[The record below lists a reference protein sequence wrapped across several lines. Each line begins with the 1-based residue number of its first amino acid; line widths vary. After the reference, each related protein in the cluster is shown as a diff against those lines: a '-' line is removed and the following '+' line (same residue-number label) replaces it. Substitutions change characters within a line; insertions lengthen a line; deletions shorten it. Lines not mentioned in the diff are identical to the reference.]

1 MALQERIRRL
11 GWAVGLLVLAAAAGV
26 ARGAPADVR
35 VAAVR
40 AQELAERVRVTV
52 DLSGPAEHQVF
63 SLSSPDRVVVDLRNA
78 RPSRRLDSPPEG
90 RILSGIRSSE
100 RGNGDLRLVLDLKE
114 PARARTF
121 LLRPEGA
128 AGHRLAV
135 ELEPLRAPARASSP
149 PARAAEPPPRDV
161 VVAIDAGH
169 GGVDPGAIGPTGVQ
183 EKRVV
188 LGIARE
194 LQQLVR
200 QERGMRAVMTRARD
214 VFLPLQTRVATA
226 RKHKADLLV
235 SIHADAYEDRKVS
248 GSSVYALSPRGAT
261 NEAARW
267 LAERE
272 NAADLVG
279 GVKLDDKD
287 DLLASVL
294 LDLSQTG
301 TIEASLNVGDRVLRE
316 LRGVGELHRNSV
328 LQAGFMVLK
337 SPDVPSILVETAFIS
352 NPDDERRLTDARY
365 QKSVARA
372 ILAGMRRYFEEYA
385 PPGTLL
391 AARRHVIGQGDS
403 LAAVAARYQ
412 VTPDALRAANGLR
425 SESLPVGKVLRIP
438 ADRGS

>member
-1 MALQERIRRL
+1 MGLRERVRRL
-11 GWAVGLLVLAAAAGV
+11 AWGLGLLVLAASAGG
-26 ARGAPADVR
+26 AWGAPAEVR
-35 VAAVR
+35 VGGLRV
-40 AQELAERVRVTV
+40 QESAERVRVTV
-52 DLSGPAEHQVF
+52 ELSGPVDHQVF
-63 SLSSPDRVVVDLRNA
+63 NLKSPDRVVVDLRNA
-78 RPSRRLDSPPEG
+78 QTSRRLDSPPEG
-90 RILSGIRSSE
+90 RILSGVRSAE

-121 LLRPEGA
+121 LLRPEGS

-135 ELEPLRAPARASSP
+135 ELEPLQAPARASFP
-149 PARAAEPPPRDV
+149 PVRPAEPPPRNV
-161 VVAIDAGH
+161 VVVIDAGH

-200 QERGMRAVMTRARD
+200 QERGMRAVMTRTRD
-214 VFLPLQTRVATA
+214 VFLPLRTRVAMA
-226 RKHKADLLV
+226 RRHKADLFV

-316 LRGVGELHRNSV
+316 LRGVGELHRTSV

-337 SPDVPSILVETAFIS
+337 SPDVPSILVGTAFIS
-352 NPDDERRLTDARY
+352 NPDDERRLTNARH

-372 ILAGMRRYFEEYA
+372 ILAGIRRYFDDYA

>member
-1 MALQERIRRL
+1 
-11 GWAVGLLVLAAAAGV
+11 
-26 ARGAPADVR
+26 
-35 VAAVR
+35 
-40 AQELAERVRVTV
+40 
-52 DLSGPAEHQVF
+52 
-63 SLSSPDRVVVDLRNA
+63 
-78 RPSRRLDSPPEG
+78 
-90 RILSGIRSSE
+90 
-100 RGNGDLRLVLDLKE
+100 
-114 PARARTF
+114 
-121 LLRPEGA
+121 
-128 AGHRLAV
+128 
-135 ELEPLRAPARASSP
+135 
-149 PARAAEPPPRDV
+149 
-161 VVAIDAGH
+161 
-169 GGVDPGAIGPTGVQ
+169 
-183 EKRVV
+183 
-188 LGIARE
+188 
-194 LQQLVR
+194 
-200 QERGMRAVMTRARD
+200 MRAVMTRTRD
-214 VFLPLQTRVATA
+214 VFLPLRTRVAMA
-226 RKHKADLLV
+226 RRHKADLFV

-316 LRGVGELHRNSV
+316 LRGVGELHRTSV

-352 NPDDERRLTDARY
+352 NPDDERRLTNARH

-372 ILAGMRRYFEEYA
+372 ILAGIRRYFDDYA

-391 AARRHVIGQGDS
+391 AARRHVIGQGES

-425 SESLPVGKVLRIP
+425 SESLPVGRVLRIP